1 MGHNQYKKHKLK
13 YIFYRIGYR
22 LGAWTK
28 YRIGRMLEQD
38 SIYLQK
44 DVGQKDKKTII
55 PSTAEPMKRPQLR
68 IASGPCGCSF
78 VIYFFGQPESET
90 ATIVDFL
97 YMGGILSTFRLC
109 VGVIIIKI
117 IALALVFLQVE
128 FYYTV
133 CIQVVSPSRLC
144 PILAIVFQLYVTSF
158 QLVSMCRIRNI
169 SFISCNPILF
179 RVTMQCVLQ
188 AQLSCNFFT
197 KTRIVLL
204 PARQPITVCTVAVI
218 WQNS

>member
-1 MGHNQYKKHKLK
+1 
-13 YIFYRIGYR
+13 
-22 LGAWTK
+22 
-28 YRIGRMLEQD
+28 
-38 SIYLQK
+38 
-44 DVGQKDKKTII
+44 
-55 PSTAEPMKRPQLR
+55 MKRPQLR

-97 YMGGILSTFRLC
+97 QMGGILSTFRLC
-109 VGVIIIKI
+109 VGIIIIKI

-158 QLVSMCRIRNI
+158 QLVSQSIYFFLACVQFQPFLDNVFLDLCSTFEIICRHGH
-169 SFISCNPILF
+169 SIL
-179 RVTMQCVLQ
+179 
-188 AQLSCNFFT
+188 N
-197 KTRIVLL
+197 
-204 PARQPITVCTVAVI
+204 
-218 WQNS
+218 